1 VVKQVECDEKDPD
14 NDCDGLVYFGKSNAV
29 RHHRIITPTG
39 SEDTYDVI
47 LVQGSPKSATF
58 TIGEYMKLKGLDNS
72 GPPGP
77 KGKENEAEIKA
88 ELTKQHQPQVST
100 GPATASSPAPS
111 TASTQ
116 PKTEEDESSCFS
128 GDVSVSVLS
137 GSKPVQKRMADISV
151 GDHIRTSTGFEPVVS
166 FIHYEPNTEV
176 SDFLRIIHTTGT
188 LEVGQNLISNHPSRY
203 KKIIF

>member
-1 VVKQVECDEKDPD
+1 
-14 NDCDGLVYFGKSNAV
+14 
-29 RHHRIITPTG
+29 
-39 SEDTYDVI
+39 VI
-47 LVQGSPKSATF
+47 LLQGAPKDASF
-58 TIGEYMKLKGLDNS
+58 TVGEYMRLKGFDPSL
-72 GPPGP
+72 GPQGP
-77 KGKENEAEIKA
+77 QGKANLAAVKA
-88 ELTKQHQPQVST
+88 ALAQQHQPQPTT
-100 GPATASSPAPS
+100 GTATASSSTPS

-137 GSKPVQKRMADISV
+137 GSELVQKRMADISV

-188 LEVGQNLISNHPSRY
+188 LEVGQNLVSKSSKSIDRKVS
-203 KKIIF
+203 F